1 MLTLN
6 DIKVFENVSEDGKK
20 WFLEKAEK
28 KHTEKGD
35 AIFKVGD
42 PADEMHVIL
51 EGKLQFMIKQGES
64 FVPVAMAQ
72 AGDIS
77 GLLPFSRMKVASG
90 NGIALEDCTYLSLH
104 RRHFHELGEV
114 SPELMQA
121 LVAHLSDRVRSTTR
135 NQQQQEKMASLGK
148 LSAGLA
154 HEINNPAAAISR
166 TSGALRERLQ
176 QIPEFTARLLDHQ
189 LTRDQLQAV
198 TYLVTAKCDLTNKTP
213 LTMIERGE
221 WEDDLVN
228 WMDDRD
234 IEDSFEFAE
243 ALLNAGV
250 KVEDLDEMARSLP
263 EASLSDALAW
273 INSTIESERLSVEI
287 HEASERISHLVG
299 SIKTYTHMDKS
310 PDREQTQLHDG
321 LDSTL
326 AILGHKLK
334 NTKINVIRDYA
345 DDLRTVNAYPG
356 ELNQVWTNILDN
368 AIDALDNEGTITIKT
383 FNQTDFARVDII
395 DDGPGI
401 PEEIQEKIFDPF
413 FTTKEVGK
421 GSGLG
426 LDIVQRI
433 ISNHNGSIKLF
444 SEPGNTRFEICL
456 PV

>member
-1 MLTLN
+1 MFTLN
-6 DIKVFENVSEDGKK
+6 DIKVFENVSEDGKT
-20 WFLEKAEK
+20 WFLDKAER
-28 KHTEKGD
+28 KHTKKDE
-35 AIFKVGD
+35 AVFKVGD
-42 PADEMHVIL
+42 PADEMYVLL

-64 FVPVAMAQ
+64 FVPVAVVQ
-72 AGDIS
+72 AGDVA

-90 NGIALEDCTYLSLH
+90 NGIVLEDCTYLSLH
-104 RRHFHELGEV
+104 RKYFHDLGEV

-121 LVAHLSDRVRSTTR
+121 LVAHLSDRVRSSTR

-198 TYLVTAKCDLTNKTP
+198 TYLVTAKCDLTKKAP
-213 LTMIERGE
+213 MTMIERGE
-221 WEDDLVN
+221 REDALVD
-228 WMDDRD
+228 WMDERD
-234 IEDSFEFAE
+234 IEGSFEFAE

-250 KVEDLDEMARSLP
+250 QVEDLDEMAQSLP
-263 EASLSDALAW
+263 EEFLSDALAW

-299 SIKTYTHMDKS
+299 SIKTYSHMDKS
-310 PDREQTQLHDG
+310 PDREVTQLHDG

-334 NTKINVIRDYA
+334 DTKITVVRDYA
-345 DDLRTVNAYPG
+345 EDLKTVNAYPG

-368 AIDALDNEGTITIKT
+368 AIDALDGEGSITIKT

-401 PEEIQEKIFDPF
+401 PQDIQNKIFDPF
-413 FTTKEVGK
+413 FTTKDVGK

-433 ISNHNGSIKLF
+433 ISNHNGDIKLI